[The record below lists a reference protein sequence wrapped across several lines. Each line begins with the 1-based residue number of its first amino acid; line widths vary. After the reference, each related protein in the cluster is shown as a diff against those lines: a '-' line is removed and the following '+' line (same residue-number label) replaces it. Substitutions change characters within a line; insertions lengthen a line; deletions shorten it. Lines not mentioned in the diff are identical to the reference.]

1 MVDYKKTKVDELRS
15 LLISGGFQEDKLNN
29 LTKKELV
36 EMHKEMTLAESID
49 DINLES
55 DFEEIPDG
63 LPGTDSPDA
72 VAEKPEDSPSILSS
86 EWHDYVM
93 SQFKPNELVDGNPIT
108 AGLRRV
114 VEVVL
119 GEITSTGPTQ
129 VFPAQDPNGP
139 GRATVVYEVVIRE
152 YETGSLK
159 RYADTAD
166 VWHGNTDD
174 LFCAHPVATASTR
187 AEGRALRKALKLR
200 VLAAEELAKKD
211 IVSIVQQTV
220 PGSPTDGDWNPEEK
234 ISVQQVSFIDT
245 KCRQLDISGMD
256 FVNSGTD
263 KYSSITDVTKEVASK
278 MIKQLNKYQNG
289 ESEIPENISGYVS
302 NWRHEQ

>member
-1 MVDYKKTKVDELRS
+1 MVDYKKLKVAEIRSELVALGIDENS
-15 LLISGGFQEDKLNN
+15 LQDLV
-29 LTKKELV
+29 KKELI
-36 EMHKEMTLAESID
+36 EMHQNTVLEQSIEAID
-49 DINLES
+49 LNA
-55 DFEEIPDG
+55 DFEEIEDG
-63 LPGTDSPDA
+63 LPGTDAPDIVDGAAPDRFSP
-72 VAEKPEDSPSILSS
+72 

-93 SQFKPNELVDGNPIT
+93 SKFNSNELIDGNPIT

-114 VEVVL
+114 AEVVL
-119 GEITSTGPTQ
+119 GEITSTGPVK

-139 GRATVVYEVVIRE
+139 GRATVVYEVIIRE
-152 YETGSLK
+152 YETGNIK

-211 IVSIVQQTV
+211 IVEIVQQTTAR
-220 PGSPTDGDWNPEEK
+220 PTDGDWNPQEK

-245 KCRQLDISGMD
+245 KCRQLDID
-256 FVNSGTD
+256 VANFINSGTD
-263 KYSSITDVTKEVASK
+263 AYKNINEINKATASK
-278 MIKQLNKYQNG
+278 MIKQLNNYQNG
-289 ESEIPENISGYVS
+289 EADIPAAITSYKP
-302 NWRHEQ
+302 NWRG